1 MHFVNLYFEF
11 NLNNLS
17 ADALVNNSLPNH
29 LENSSLDNPVVNEHG
44 QIEVNIDNSQNEES
58 KNQVKHETDLNVMTK
73 TQKPLN
79 TNKFKDDNIFEK
91 GEEGKEIYL
100 GIKRIPSKYWRSH

>member
-1 MHFVNLYFEF
+1 MVNK
-11 NLNNLS
+11 
-17 ADALVNNSLPNH
+17 D
-29 LENSSLDNPVVNEHG
+29 G
-44 QIEVNIDNSQNEES
+44 QIEVNIHNSENEES
-58 KNQVKHETDLNVMTK
+58 KNQVKHENDLNLMTK

>member
-1 MHFVNLYFEF
+1 MLFVHSYFEF
-11 NLNNLS
+11 NFNNLL
-17 ADALVNNSLPNH
+17 ADALASNSLPNH
-29 LENSSLDNPVVNEHG
+29 LENSSLDNPVVNKDGH
-44 QIEVNIDNSQNEES
+44 IEVNIHNNHNEES
-58 KNQVKHETDLNVMTK
+58 KNQVKHETDLNVTT

>member
-1 MHFVNLYFEF
+1 MHFVNSYFEF
-11 NLNNLS
+11 NLHNLS
-17 ADALVNNSLPNH
+17 ADALVNNSLPNQ
-29 LENSSLDNPVVNEHG
+29 LENSSLDNPVVNKDG
-44 QIEVNIDNSQNEES
+44 QIQVNINEES
-58 KNQVKHETDLNVMTK
+58 KNQVKHENDHNVMTT